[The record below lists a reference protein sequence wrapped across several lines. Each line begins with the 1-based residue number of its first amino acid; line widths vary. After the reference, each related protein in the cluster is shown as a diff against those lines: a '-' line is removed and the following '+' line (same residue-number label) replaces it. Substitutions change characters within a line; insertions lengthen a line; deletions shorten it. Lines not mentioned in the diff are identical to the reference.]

1 MRRIQCP
8 TRIAR
13 TCSSHM
19 KLGKDF
25 FESVAIKRLLMSGPV
40 ELMGKASDVKLEV
53 KSLLCWLKRHGQLV
67 YWRNSSSRVFR
78 Q

>member
-40 ELMGKASDVKLEV
+40 ELMGKASDVKL
-53 KSLLCWLKRHGQLV
+53 
-67 YWRNSSSRVFR
+67 
-78 Q
+78 